1 MYVASGLMLQ
11 MILEQVGMA
20 VQVGNQNAVQLTR
33 ANIRLDALE
42 QKLSAP
48 GSDTS
53 VSTFNDSE
61 VLDASA
67 LQELP
72 TDDLVGMIPCDSE
85 VQLETLEHA
94 LKDSNSRQWMVR
106 ERIYQCYVI
115 LLKKDMYLYTNVRH
129 KCD

>member
-1 MYVASGLMLQ
+1 
-11 MILEQVGMA
+11 MILDQVGMA
-20 VQVGNQNAVQLTR
+20 VQVGHQNAVQLTR

>member
-1 MYVASGLMLQ
+1 MFSGLMLQ
-11 MILEQVGMA
+11 MILDQVGMA
-20 VQVGNQNAVQLTR
+20 VQVGHQNAVQLTR

>member
-1 MYVASGLMLQ
+1 MYMFSGLMLQ
-11 MILEQVGMA
+11 MILDQVGMA